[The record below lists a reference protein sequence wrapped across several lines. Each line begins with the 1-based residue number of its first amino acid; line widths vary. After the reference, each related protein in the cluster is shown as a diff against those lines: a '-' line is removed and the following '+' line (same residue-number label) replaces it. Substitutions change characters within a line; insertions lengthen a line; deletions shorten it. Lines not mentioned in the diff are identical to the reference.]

1 MMRKMEK
8 ILKIQCGELYIS
20 LPVKEENEAEII
32 DKTLKFALDIIDML
46 KKQSLPVKG
55 VL

>member
-1 MMRKMEK
+1 MEK

-20 LPVKEENEAEII
+20 LPVKEENETEII
-32 DKTLKFALDIIDML
+32 DKTLQFTLDILDLIKTKNL
-46 KKQSLPVKG
+46 LVKG